1 MSTMLPRIL
10 FTIPNF
16 ITAGS
21 GQALLN
27 IVERLDRSR
36 FAPAVCV
43 LKRGGNLAGAV
54 EALGLPLLEAPFTV
68 APHPLTG
75 LPGRIWEAAGHFR
88 PYGFHLWHSFHYL
101 DDYTEPLIARAAGTR
116 AWVYT
121 KKNMSWGGRGWWVRT
136 RLASRIAAQNRAML
150 DGFFS
155 HPAVRRKV
163 RLIPRGVDAERFRPG
178 TLPRLAIRRRL
189 GLGRET
195 VIVGCVAHLVR
206 LKGQRT
212 LIQALARVPD
222 AHLVLA
228 GKPLDAAYA
237 AELRQLG
244 TELRVEARV
253 HFVGHVTDVAALH
266 AELDIFV
273 LPTLVRA
280 HLGGEGCPVALLEA
294 MASGLPC
301 VATDVPGSQD
311 LIEPGR
317 SGLLVPP
324 EDPAALARAICELCA
339 SAERRQMLGRAARQ
353 RILDHYTI
361 EREVAR
367 HEALY
372 AELLRL

>member
-1 MSTMLPRIL
+1 MSVTPRRIL

-43 LKRGGNLAGAV
+43 LKRGGDLASAV
-54 EALGLPLLEAPFTV
+54 EGLGLPLLEAPFMV
-68 APHPLTG
+68 APRPLAG
-75 LPGRIWEAAGHFR
+75 LPGRIWEAAEHFR

-121 KKNMSWGGRGWWVRT
+121 KKNMSWGGRGWWART
-136 RLASRIAAQNRAML
+136 RLASRVAAQNRAML

-155 HPAVRRKV
+155 RPAVRRKV
-163 RLIPRGVDAERFRPG
+163 RLIPRGVDAARFRPG
-178 TLPRLAIRRRL
+178 ILPKLAIRQGL
-189 GLGRET
+189 GLDRET
-195 VIVGCVAHLVR
+195 VVVGCVAHLVR

-212 LIQALARVPD
+212 LIQALARVSD
-222 AHLVLA
+222 THLLLA

-237 AELRQLG
+237 AELRQLCA
-244 TELRVEARV
+244 ELRVEERV
-253 HFVGHVTDVAALH
+253 HFTGHITDVAALH

-273 LPTLVRA
+273 LPTLARA
-280 HLGGEGCPVALLEA
+280 HPGGEGCPVALLEA

-301 VATDVPGSQD
+301 IATDVPGSQD

-317 SGLLVPP
+317 NGLLVPP
-324 EDPAALARAICELCA
+324 EDPAALAGAIRELSI
-339 SAERRQMLGRAARQ
+339 SAERRRVLGRAARQ

-372 AELLRL
+372 AEVLGL